1 VLYIFVGLG
10 PIGLDGFSQLLGYP
24 PFNFWEV
31 RETEPIFR
39 VATGGVFG
47 LMNAWLGFPYIE
59 RAMQDTI
66 DQLTLKFRQAG
77 YDIDT
82 L

>member
-1 VLYIFVGLG
+1 
-10 PIGLDGFSQLLGYP
+10 
-24 PFNFWEV
+24 
-31 RETEPIFR
+31 
-39 VATGGVFG
+39 
-47 LMNAWLGFPYIE
+47 MNAWLGFPYIE